1 MPTEISE
8 AMCVLKQAIRN
19 KKSEFFRAAE
29 EGKKKILSLLS
40 V

>member
-19 KKSEFFRAAE
+19 KKSFFRAAE

-40 V
+40 A